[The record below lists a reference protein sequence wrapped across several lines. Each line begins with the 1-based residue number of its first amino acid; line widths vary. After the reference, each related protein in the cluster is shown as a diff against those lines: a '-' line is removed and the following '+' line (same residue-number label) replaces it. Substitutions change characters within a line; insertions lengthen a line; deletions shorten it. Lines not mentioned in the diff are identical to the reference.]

1 MSDDNKTLPL
11 AILSFAAGA
20 FVGAVVALLYAPK
33 SGEELRAQIRSE
45 TDAAAKRAS
54 VEWKKAVQEVQ
65 RQVEEGQSQMKAYM
79 AQMQSQIKGGAP
91 AAEEEAEAT
100 TE

>member
-1 MSDDNKTLPL
+1 MSDDNKILPL
-11 AILSFAAGA
+11 AILSFVAGA

-45 TDAAAKRAS
+45 ADAAAKRAS
-54 VEWKKAVQEVQ
+54 TEWNKAVQEVQ

-79 AQMQSQIKGGAP
+79 AQLQTQMKGGSP
-91 AAEEEAEAT
+91 AAEET
-100 TE
+100 TETTAE